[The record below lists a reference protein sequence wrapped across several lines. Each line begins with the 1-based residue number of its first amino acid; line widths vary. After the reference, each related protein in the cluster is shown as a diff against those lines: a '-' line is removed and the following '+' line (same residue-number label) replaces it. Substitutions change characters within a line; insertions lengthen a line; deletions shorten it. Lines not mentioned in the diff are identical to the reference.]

1 MSDRGICNDKPHL
14 SNGEGE
20 RERISNMQIHLLFSL
35 KTLHT
40 YLNIF
45 QPWNGKNILFR
56 EYVILIRCIVKKEKQ
71 EILYNNSNKKILLLS
86 LSFKIIASKERKQ
99 RKKKEE
105 I

>member
-56 EYVILIRCIVKKEKQ
+56 EYAILIRCIVKKEKQ
-71 EILYNNSNKKILLLS
+71 EILYNNSNKKNPPFILV
-86 LSFKIIASKERKQ
+86 FQNYCVK
-99 RKKKEE
+99 RKKRREE

>member
-14 SNGEGE
+14 SNRE
-20 RERISNMQIHLLFSL
+20 REGGGISNMQIHLLFSL

-56 EYVILIRCIVKKEKQ
+56 EYAILIRCIVK
-71 EILYNNSNKKILLLS
+71 I
-86 LSFKIIASKERKQ
+86 
-99 RKKKEE
+99 KKETGNF